1 MPGGVQRPPPPPHCR
16 ASGTGISIGPELEGV
31 GIRLGLPIHPEG
43 AHSPDPPKG
52 ARVAQR
58 PPPPPDPP
66 QGAPKRP
73 PREGGE
79 QHRPRP
85 LVGVDHAPSRQARTP
100 PPRGAHT
107 PPTLNPDS
115 GRGPFKWRRRSEPST
130 RCKPTGGRRRRP
142 IGCAERGTRSDRPRC
157 GRGSRDLLT
166 SGCRGNAERSPERG
180 SGATA
185 RIATGA
191 WKTWGGSTRR
201 SGSGRAGSTEPGA
214 GDGRGLAGHG
224 GVRGWSTAG
233 VAGLNGAPRFPP
245 VPTRPPAKRG
255 ADRTEWARHPAPR
268 PPLNPLAAASPGPS
282 PAAVPGRP
290 VRPHR
295 HGLYLPAGGPTR
307 PSPGAAT
314 ASPKPERLPG
324 AGPPGPAPPIP
335 GTASPGIPS
344 RAALPPHRAEPGTV
358 RFPSRDSAHPASP
371 PAAPLPAPSVPP
383 ASPGVSCRRDPGPS
397 SQRGGI
403 QLSAARSTGGSAIA
417 PAPGTPRL
425 SVGRERGTAGSGR
438 SAGAVSPGVTAPGS
452 ALAAGAAP
460 APLRLYCKA
469 AERNPPEARCER
481 AARGRSRLPA
491 ATGTASG
498 RRGGA
503 RGWTR
508 PAAGTGMDCVW
519 RRADRHRAAPRRCP
533 APVPAGRGGGAE
545 PGPPRGHPGGAAGR
559 HALGTAAGPLKA
571 RGPRAPR
578 TAPARRARG
587 GSRRSLCPPLASH
600 PSLVPAAVIGSAR
613 CRAVDQWGPRTASRS
628 RPLTAA
634 AVSDGGLGQLAAR
647 RRAPGGQ

>member
-1 MPGGVQRPPPPPHCR
+1 MGARQVRSPAIPGGVQRPPPPPHCR
-16 ASGTGISIGPELEGV
+16 ASGTGISIGPELQGV
-31 GIRLGLPIHPEG
+31 GVRLGLPIHPEG

-58 PPPPPDPP
+58 PPPTRDPP

-79 QHRPRP
+79 RHRPRP
-85 LVGVDHAPSRQARTP
+85 LVG
-100 PPRGAHT
+100 
-107 PPTLNPDS
+107 NPDS

-157 GRGSRDLLT
+157 GRGSRDSLT
-166 SGCRGNAERSPERG
+166 SSYRGNAERSPECG

-191 WKTWGGSTRR
+191 WKTWGGSARR

-224 GVRGWSTAG
+224 GVRGWSTAA
-233 VAGLNGAPRFPP
+233 VAGRNGAPRFPP

-324 AGPPGPAPPIP
+324 AVSDSAAGRGFRGGPGRGTAPGRDRPGRRPPFPAPPPP
-335 GTASPGIPS
+335 GSPPVPRSRRTARSPARCASPAVTAPT
-344 RAALPPHRAEPGTV
+344 RPRRPRRPFPLPPC
-358 RFPSRDSAHPASP
+358 
-371 PAAPLPAPSVPP
+371 PP

-403 QLSAARSTGGSAIA
+403 QLSGRPLHRGLCQRSRPREPAAERGLGAGHS
-417 PAPGTPRL
+417 
-425 SVGRERGTAGSGR
+425 RERALRGGCEPR
-438 SAGAVSPGVTAPGS
+438 VTAPGS
-452 ALAAGAAP
+452 GLAAGAAP
-460 APLRLYCKA
+460 APLSGREALLQGGGTTPA
-469 AERNPPEARCER
+469 RGTVRARCQGPEPPPR
-481 AARGRSRLPA
+481 

-503 RGWTR
+503 RGWTP

-533 APVPAGRGGGAE
+533 APQVPPPYGGRCE
-545 PGPPRGHPGGAAGR
+545 
-559 HALGTAAGPLKA
+559 
-571 RGPRAPR
+571 
-578 TAPARRARG
+578 
-587 GSRRSLCPPLASH
+587 
-600 PSLVPAAVIGSAR
+600 
-613 CRAVDQWGPRTASRS
+613 
-628 RPLTAA
+628 
-634 AVSDGGLGQLAAR
+634 
-647 RRAPGGQ
+647 